1 MTNLENTKEKKERI
15 KEGSKT
21 NKQTK
26 KKQRKKKQ
34 RKKNR
39 KESKQQRNK
48 KIGMK
53 KRKIICPYR
62 ATAHWMLQ
70 RKGSSMN

>member
-1 MTNLENTKEKKERI
+1 MKEPNKQ
-15 KEGSKT
+15 T
-21 NKQTK
+21 NKQK
-26 KKQRKKKQ
+26 RNKGKRNKG
-34 RKKNR
+34 KKNR